1 MAERSQPGDE
11 ALVGHCINFLPLRSR
26 IRAEMR
32 FIDYLAEVRS
42 AFLSAFQHQNYTF
55 GTLVQ
60 KLRLPRDRSRT
71 PLVSAM
77 FNMVWV
83 RSGLNFPGLEAE
95 IKPNPSSFSNFDL
108 TFNVTETDG
117 AFALDCSYKSDLLT
131 APTVKRWMTYFEAL
145 LEEIAED
152 PDQAISKLSLAPER
166 NHDQAPSNFKETRED
181 SPRNGLVHEPP
192 AMVKPRN
199 PTEKALAQIWCEL
212 IGLDE
217 VGVTDDFFDLGGH
230 SVLVTQVAARIRK
243 AFDVDIGLQPIFEK
257 PTIAELARTV
267 EGLLVEQIGSLTEEE
282 AHELTAGTEVFAR
295 ISE

>member
-1 MAERSQPGDE
+1 
-11 ALVGHCINFLPLRSR
+11 
-26 IRAEMR
+26 
-32 FIDYLAEVRS
+32 
-42 AFLSAFQHQNYTF
+42 
-55 GTLVQ
+55 
-60 KLRLPRDRSRT
+60 
-71 PLVSAM
+71 
-77 FNMVWV
+77 
-83 RSGLNFPGLEAE
+83 
-95 IKPNPSSFSNFDL
+95 
-108 TFNVTETDG
+108 
-117 AFALDCSYKSDLLT
+117 
-131 APTVKRWMTYFEAL
+131 
-145 LEEIAED
+145 
-152 PDQAISKLSLAPER
+152 
-166 NHDQAPSNFKETRED
+166 
-181 SPRNGLVHEPP
+181 
-192 AMVKPRN
+192 MVKPRN